1 MFRFKRFLGATALGA
16 ALAAIGIKVVKD
28 VLRADEEEKNI
39 IDLEKE
45 AAAKAEESSEE
56 TNVEE

>member
-1 MFRFKRFLGATALGA
+1 MFKFKKFIGATVIGA

-28 VLRADEEEKNI
+28 VLNADEEEKNI

-45 AAAKAEESSEE
+45 ACVKPEEPCEE
-56 TNVEE
+56 THVEE

>member
-1 MFRFKRFLGATALGA
+1 MLKKLLGTAVVGA
-16 ALAAIGIKVVKD
+16 VLAAIGIKVVKD

-45 AAAKAEESSEE
+45 ACGKNDEPCEEKD
-56 TNVEE
+56 VEEE